1 MTDFPKLALI
11 VQKRYSEYEA
21 DAAEKMKNFE
31 QAYLKTV
38 KSDPSKA
45 DKMLQEFNEKLI
57 LSALNMADELQ
68 NELMTIRTGDI
79 DKLMYFP
86 NVNKQD

>member
-1 MTDFPKLALI
+1 
-11 VQKRYSEYEA
+11 
-21 DAAEKMKNFE
+21 
-31 QAYLKTV
+31 
-38 KSDPSKA
+38 
-45 DKMLQEFNEKLI
+45 MLQEFNEKLI

-79 DKLMYFP
+79 DKRMYFP